1 MKLIHFVE
9 TFQLVIGVTV
19 TLLYLYQ
26 VAYLVVGLLRRR
38 WQDHHQPSRLRRYA
52 VLISARNEEGVISE
66 LIGSL
71 KKQNYPAELLEAEGL
86 FLMMSGG
93 SWGVFIIKID
103 YPVR

>member
-38 WQDHHQPSRLRRYA
+38 WQDHH
-52 VLISARNEEGVISE
+52 
-66 LIGSL
+66 
-71 KKQNYPAELLEAEGL
+71 
-86 FLMMSGG
+86 
-93 SWGVFIIKID
+93 
-103 YPVR
+103 